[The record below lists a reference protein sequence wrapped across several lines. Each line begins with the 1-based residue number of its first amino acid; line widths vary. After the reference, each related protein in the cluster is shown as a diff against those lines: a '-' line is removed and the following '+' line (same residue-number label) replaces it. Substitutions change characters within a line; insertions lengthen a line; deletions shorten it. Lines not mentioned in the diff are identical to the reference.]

1 MKQDIVFEEFAAQ
14 KGDVELAVYRKYR
27 AGKNRLPVLLLVHG
41 SSLSA
46 LPSYDLAVPGKPGYS
61 MMEWFASRDYD
72 VWTFDHEG
80 YGRSTVTLGNSDVAA
95 GVEDLKVV
103 SGLIA
108 RETGHDAIA
117 VYGMSSGA
125 LRAGGFAVASPGRV
139 TRLVLDAFVWTG
151 EGSPTLNER
160 RKGAET
166 FRTQARR
173 PINRDFIA
181 SIFKR
186 DKEGTTEPEVMDAC
200 ATLQLSF
207 GDSVPTGTYLD
218 MTTRLPVV
226 DPLEVR
232 SPTLIIRGEHDGI
245 ATIEDI
251 LAFFARLPSPDKQV
265 AVIPGLAHCT
275 PLGIHRG
282 RMFQTVYNFLKTSQA
297 LGTS

>member
-1 MKQDIVFEEFAAQ
+1 MTLDIAYEEFTAQ
-14 KGDVELAVYRKYR
+14 KGDVDLAVYRKRR
-27 AGKNRLPVLLLVHG
+27 ADHDHPPVLLLVHG

-46 LPSYDLAVPGKPGYS
+46 LPSYDLAVPGYS
-61 MMEWFASRDYD
+61 MMEWFAERGYD

-80 YGRSTVTLGNSDVAA
+80 YGRSTVTAGNSDIAS
-95 GVEDLKVV
+95 GVEDLKAVTAV
-103 SGLIA
+103 IE
-108 RETGHDAIA
+108 RETGQGAMA

-125 LRAGGFAVASPGRV
+125 LRAGGFAAASPERV
-139 TRLVLDAFVWTG
+139 TRLILDAFVWTG

-173 PINRDFIA
+173 PINHEFVE

-186 DKEGTTEPEVMDAC
+186 DKEGTTEPEVMNAC

-226 DPLEVR
+226 DPLAVQ

-245 ATIEDI
+245 ATIEDV
-251 LAFFARLPSPDKQV
+251 LAFFARLPNPDKQV

-282 RMFQTVYNFLKTSQA
+282 RMFQTVFNFLAAASP
-297 LGTS
+297 